1 MLHRTIGK
9 ILSSRYKIVQNL
21 GYGLFGQNYLA
32 EDLKTPLRTECI
44 IKCLE
49 SGEPSHLDTTRL
61 RFATE
66 VEMLQRL
73 ETHNG
78 IPKIIAA
85 FEENNQFYLVQEL
98 ISGHSLTDELPI
110 NENWGNLWNES
121 KVVKFLQEVLGIL
134 ETVHFHGIVHC
145 DLKPDNLI
153 RRAEDGKLFIT
164 DFGSLRLSQFEVNPL
179 LSSFPIEN
187 TALGY
192 TPPEQ
197 FSRQMHPSMDIYALG
212 MIAIQGMTRLSPM
225 QLQQDQET
233 NNVIWHLNKVE
244 VSEQIAA
251 VLSKM
256 VCYDFRERYQSAGE
270 VLQALQNLCIEVAY
284 AEVETSKYK
293 QSQISDLKLR
303 ASHHYHQALN
313 SNLHNEELITREY
326 SHFLPKL
333 TGMKI
338 SLAAN
343 TLVMGFGAYVL
354 LNNSTAASEKNTLYK
369 ATEQYQT
376 GNIEKAMALA
386 KSISPNSSIYPEA
399 ETTIKDWHKEWK
411 FATQQFQVTEKAF
424 NQSRWADVLIASRQV
439 PDILYWQTKTNHLVK
454 KAKIKIEIV
463 AQTLLNK
470 AYSSADTK
478 DFTTALSYLQQ
489 IPPES
494 SIASVIKEKLAEYSR
509 KQEVKAVHLLQ
520 LAYNQA
526 EIKEFTKAI
535 RIIKQI
541 PKATDTY
548 ATAQLKLAEYT
559 QKHRQQ
565 LQIAKSGLKS
575 DIYSRDTTH
584 LQSVNIR
591 YRTANLG

>member
-1 MLHRTIGK
+1 MLHQNIGE

-32 EDLKTPLRTECI
+32 EDLKTPLHTECI

-49 SGEPSHLDTTRL
+49 SAESSHLDTTRL

-66 VEMLQRL
+66 VKILQRL
-73 ETHNG
+73 ETHKG

-164 DFGSLRLSQFEVNPL
+164 DFGSLGLSQFEIN
-179 LSSFPIEN
+179 SFASIPIEN

-233 NNVIWHLNKVE
+233 NNVIWHFNKME

-251 VLSKM
+251 ILSKM
-256 VCYDFRERYQSAGE
+256 VCYDFRKRYQSAGE

-284 AEVETSKYK
+284 AEVETSSYRD
-293 QSQISDLKLR
+293 QILDWVPRESR
-303 ASHHYHQALN
+303 PAIN
-313 SNLHNEELITREY
+313 SNLHNEELITQEY
-326 SHFLPKL
+326 SHSPKL
-333 TGMKI
+333 TGIKI

-343 TLVMGFGAYVL
+343 TLVIGFGAYLL
-354 LNNSTAASEKNTLYK
+354 LNNSTASSQKATLYK

-376 GNIEKAMALA
+376 GNIDKAIALA
-386 KSISPNSSIYPEA
+386 KSIPSNSSVYPEA
-399 ETTIKDWHKEWK
+399 ETTIKDWHQEWK

-439 PDILYWQTKTNHLVK
+439 PDILYWQTKTNYLVK
-454 KAKIKIEIV
+454 KAKIKIEV
-463 AQTLLNK
+463 VTQTLLNK
-470 AYSSADTK
+470 AYSSADAK
-478 DFTTALSYLQQ
+478 DFSTALSYLQQ

-494 SIASVIKEKLAEYSR
+494 SIALVVKEKLAEYSR
-509 KQEVKAVHLLQ
+509 KQEVKAVYLLQ

-526 EIKEFTKAI
+526 ESKEFTKAI

-559 QKHRQQ
+559 EKHRQH

-575 DIYSRDTTH
+575 DIYRRDTTH

-591 YRTANLG
+591 YQTANLG